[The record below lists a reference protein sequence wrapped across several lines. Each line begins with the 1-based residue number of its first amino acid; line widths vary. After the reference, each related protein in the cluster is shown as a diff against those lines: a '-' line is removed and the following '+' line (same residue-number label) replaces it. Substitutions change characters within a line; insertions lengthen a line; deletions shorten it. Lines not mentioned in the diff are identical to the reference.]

1 LGISQS
7 GKSPDIVEVIAEG
20 RRQGRPTI
28 ALTNAPDSSLAQVAE
43 HHLYLHAGDEH
54 AVAATKTY
62 TTSLAALALLSSALS
77 DDPSRISEIMCI
89 PDLMQ
94 QTLEFMAPLLG
105 RVERYRYMVHSI
117 VIGRG
122 YNYSTAFEIA
132 LKIKELTRV
141 VTEPYSSADFRH
153 GPIAMVREGFPVIVV
168 APSGAVHE
176 DIRYLVEELVE
187 RGGELLVISDSQGIL
202 DYAKI
207 AFPLPQEVPEW
218 LSPLV
223 AVIPGQLFG
232 MALAQAKGLDPD
244 QPSGITKVTETK

>member
-1 LGISQS
+1 
-7 GKSPDIVEVIAEG
+7 
-20 RRQGRPTI
+20 
-28 ALTNAPDSSLAQVAE
+28 
-43 HHLYLHAGDEH
+43 
-54 AVAATKTY
+54 
-62 TTSLAALALLSSALS
+62 
-77 DDPSRISEIMCI
+77 
-89 PDLMQ
+89 
-94 QTLEFMAPLLG
+94 
-105 RVERYRYMVHSI
+105 MVHSI

>member
-1 LGISQS
+1 
-7 GKSPDIVEVIAEG
+7 
-20 RRQGRPTI
+20 
-28 ALTNAPDSSLAQVAE
+28 
-43 HHLYLHAGDEH
+43 
-54 AVAATKTY
+54 
-62 TTSLAALALLSSALS
+62 
-77 DDPSRISEIMCI
+77 
-89 PDLMQ
+89 
-94 QTLEFMAPLLG
+94 
-105 RVERYRYMVHSI
+105 
-117 VIGRG
+117 
-122 YNYSTAFEIA
+122 
-132 LKIKELTRV
+132 
-141 VTEPYSSADFRH
+141 
-153 GPIAMVREGFPVIVV
+153 VIVV